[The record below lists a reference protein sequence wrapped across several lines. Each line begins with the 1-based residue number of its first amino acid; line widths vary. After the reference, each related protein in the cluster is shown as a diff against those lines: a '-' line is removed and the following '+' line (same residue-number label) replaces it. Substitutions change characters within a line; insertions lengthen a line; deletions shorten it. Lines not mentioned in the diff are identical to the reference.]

1 MKGSDFI
8 FDPVQLLYYKCHKV
22 IFNRGGLYID
32 FPDWIIEEKA
42 TINPKNTDKIF
53 FQ

>member
-32 FPDWIIEEKA
+32 FPDWIKEEKA